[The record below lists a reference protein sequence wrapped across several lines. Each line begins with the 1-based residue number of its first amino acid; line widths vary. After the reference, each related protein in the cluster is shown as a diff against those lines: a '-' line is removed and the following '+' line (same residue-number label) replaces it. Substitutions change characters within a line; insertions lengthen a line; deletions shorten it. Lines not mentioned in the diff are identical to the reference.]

1 MKNRKMI
8 VFLVSVMILLSII
21 STLMGIIT
29 DDARGLKEM
38 TSVNGQQVELH
49 GRGLYRNMSWDVAV
63 QGIAQDYVTL
73 FMGIPL
79 LILGLYMSRG
89 NSLKWRL
96 FLAGTVGYFLVTYL
110 FYTVMGMY
118 NELFLLYVALMGL
131 SFFTLSTILFG
142 MDLNTIQDH
151 FNAKTPIKGAG
162 IFLLLNTVM
171 IGMMWLQVVLPP
183 LLDGSLYPKELQH
196 YTTLI
201 VQGLDLGLLLPLCVV
216 SAVLFIRKKPLGFM
230 AAPVYLVFLSI
241 LMTALLA
248 KIIGMSLIG
257 VDAGPAL
264 VIIPIIL
271 ICTYLF
277 TWLVYR
283 KIED

>member
-38 TSVNGQQVELH
+38 TSVNSQQVELH
-49 GRGLYRNMSWDVAV
+49 GRGLYHNMSWDVAV

-73 FMGIPL
+73 FIGIPL

-131 SFFTLSTILFG
+131 SFFTLLTILFG

-151 FNAKTPIKGAG
+151 FNTKTPIKGAG

>member
-38 TSVNGQQVELH
+38 TSVNSQQVELH
-49 GRGLYRNMSWDVAV
+49 GRGLYHNMSWDVAV

-73 FMGIPL
+73 FIGIPL

-131 SFFTLSTILFG
+131 SFFTLLTILFG

-151 FNAKTPIKGAG
+151 FNTKTPIKGAG

-230 AAPVYLVFLSI
+230 AVPVYLVFLSI

>member
-1 MKNRKMI
+1 
-8 VFLVSVMILLSII
+8 
-21 STLMGIIT
+21 
-29 DDARGLKEM
+29 
-38 TSVNGQQVELH
+38 
-49 GRGLYRNMSWDVAV
+49 
-63 QGIAQDYVTL
+63 
-73 FMGIPL
+73 
-79 LILGLYMSRG
+79 MSRG

-131 SFFTLSTILFG
+131 SFFTLLTILFG

-151 FNAKTPIKGAG
+151 FNTKTPIKGAG

-230 AAPVYLVFLSI
+230 AVPVYLVFLSI